1 MILFCMDGDQLS
13 AEAVEA
19 VHQAFP
25 QASLY
30 VRAYDRRAVIRL
42 KKAPPRASCARC
54 WNRR

>member
-19 VHQAFP
+19 VHHAFP